1 MNKEIEKA
9 KEDLQFFN
17 EGDYITKDMANSADV
32 LEKYIEK
39 LEFNIEASKKE
50 HEYDLKMIDEVKGV
64 AVKLYKERD
73 KLKEELEMYK
83 DIKEVTNMKLDR
95 LTNPIQQLEVNVML
109 DRQCKNLK
117 AILDKV
123 TDKLKQ
129 LDKKYTRE
137 YNSIVENKKMST
149 TKICVLEELN
159 CIIEDLEDTLNI
171 IEGEKKE

>member
-64 AVKLYKERD
+64 AVKLYR
-73 KLKEELEMYK
+73 
-83 DIKEVTNMKLDR
+83 
-95 LTNPIQQLEVNVML
+95 
-109 DRQCKNLK
+109 
-117 AILDKV
+117 ILNKV
-123 TDKLKQ
+123 TDKLK
-129 LDKKYTRE
+129 
-137 YNSIVENKKMST
+137 
-149 TKICVLEELN
+149 
-159 CIIEDLEDTLNI
+159 EDTQKFNRLRKKHKMYSISEERLSTKYFYAQEILNI
-171 IEGEKKE
+171 IEGEIKYDKRNKSHN